1 MIDEWVCKN
10 SLKSQS
16 LKWKF
21 FQCNKD
27 NSEIEHKSYMIGFQ
41 ENY

>member
-16 LKWKF
+16 LKWNVFKR
-21 FQCNKD
+21 NED
-27 NSEIEHKSYMIGFQ
+27 NEIEH
-41 ENY
+41 NL

>member
-16 LKWKF
+16 LKWNVL
-21 FQCNKD
+21 QCNED
-27 NSEIEHKSYMIGFQ
+27 DSEILK
-41 ENY
+41 